1 MIRKSGLILTT
12 AAMLLASGTCAA
24 AQVQW
29 YTAVSENSENS
40 VLNYTVYDSSDR
52 AAVES
57 ISSCPNDDASEWNV
71 SGCLLYTSPSP
82 RD

>member
-52 AAVES
+52 AAV
-57 ISSCPNDDASEWNV
+57 
-71 SGCLLYTSPSP
+71 
-82 RD
+82 